1 VYPKVEIH
9 KKNLFVNKNFETMK
23 IKRIIHTL
31 SLVLATSFF
40 FVSCQ
45 KDNVKTGLT
54 EEDVAKAE
62 DDALTEAVF
71 DDIMNS
77 VDNAVNIVD
86 KLIWGSGLKSATVSD
101 TCPSITV
108 DFPDST
114 WWPKV
119 ITIDYGDTECEG
131 FYGQTRKGKII
142 ITITNR
148 YRVPG
153 SEREVTLDN
162 YYINGIHVE
171 GTKTVT
177 NEGRNENDN
186 LTFTV
191 ELVGGGIT
199 TPNGIV
205 ITRDFSRT
213 REWVAGENTWENIW
227 DDVYFITGSANGTN
241 FKGESYTRT
250 ILSALEWATS
260 CRFVKSG
267 SIEIVV
273 GDKSPI
279 VIDYGDGECDNIAT
293 VTKDGETR
301 EILLKLKHRNKI
313 N

>member
-1 VYPKVEIH
+1 
-9 KKNLFVNKNFETMK
+9 MK
-23 IKRIIHTL
+23 TKRIIHLL
-31 SLVLATSFF
+31 SLVLAASFF
-40 FVSCQ
+40 FVACQ
-45 KDNVKTGLT
+45 KDDVKTGLT
-54 EEDVAKAE
+54 DEDVAKAE

-77 VDNAVNIVD
+77 VDNAVIIVD
-86 KLIWGSGLKSATVSD
+86 GWIWGGGLKSATVSD

-108 DFPDST
+108 DHPDST
-114 WWPKV
+114 YWPKV

-142 ITITNR
+142 ITIDHR

-153 SEREVTLDN
+153 SVKTVTLDN

-177 NEGRNENDN
+177 NDGRNASGN

-191 ELVGGGIT
+191 ELVGGKIT

-213 REWVAGENTWENIW
+213 REWVGGESTWWNFW
-227 DDVYFITGSANGTN
+227 DDVYFITGSANGIN

-250 ILSALEWATS
+250 ILTALEWAAS
-260 CRFVKSG
+260 CRFIKSG
-267 SIEIVV
+267 SIEIIV
-273 GDKSPI
+273 GDKSPL
-279 VIDYGDGECDNIAT
+279 VIDYGDGECDNKAT
-293 VTKDGETR
+293 VTRDGETR
-301 EILLKLKHRNKI
+301 EILLKLRPRVKS
-313 N
+313 